1 MKTAISVLLL
11 SIVSYLYAQEPSPIT
26 RGSNPN
32 NASNTAVGALGPAS
46 MATLDDRR
54 PLAIGDVVSYRVL
67 EDQDPPVQRIVTDS
81 GEIDVPYYG
90 RIRAV
95 GRTPKQLAYAIKAA
109 LEQTLYKRATVI
121 IALDQATKSRGRIY
135 VVGMVRQQGPIE
147 IPADE
152 VFTVGKA
159 ILRAGGFSDFAN
171 KRKVT
176 LVRGGGG
183 QYGKIQD
190 INKTPDGAIVVDLV
204 NVLEKGRINED
215 VQVHAGDLIIVPQ
228 KIVNF

>member
-1 MKTAISVLLL
+1 MSA
-11 SIVSYLYAQEPSPIT
+11 
-26 RGSNPN
+26 
-32 NASNTAVGALGPAS
+32 
-46 MATLDDRR
+46 LDDRR
-54 PLAIGDVVSYRVL
+54 PLAIGDVISYRVI
-67 EDQDPPVQRIVTDS
+67 EDRDPAVQRIVTDS

-90 RIRAV
+90 RIRAA
-95 GRTPKQLAYAIKAA
+95 GRTPRQLAYAIKSA

-135 VVGMVRQQGPIE
+135 VVGMVRSQGPIE

-176 LVRGGGG
+176 LVRGGGSRENIENYQEAAKG
-183 QYGKIQD
+183 G
-190 INKTPDGAIVVDLV
+190 IVVDLV
-204 NVLEKGRINED
+204 NVLERGKVDED
-215 VQVHAGDLIIVPQ
+215 VPVKAGDLIIVPQ
-228 KIVNF
+228 RLVNF

>member
-1 MKTAISVLLL
+1 MKRIVLSLVIGWVAL
-11 SIVSYLYAQEPSPIT
+11 ANAAFGQQTGAPSEMP
-26 RGSNPN
+26 SSP
-32 NASNTAVGALGPAS
+32 GAAAPGS
-46 MATLDDRR
+46 MAALDDRR
-54 PLAIGDVVSYRVL
+54 VLAIGDIISYRVI
-67 EDQDPPVQRIVTDS
+67 EDRDPPVQRIVTDN

-90 RIRAV
+90 RIKAA
-95 GRTPKQLAYAIKAA
+95 GRTPRQLAYAVKSA

-135 VVGMVRQQGPIE
+135 IVGMVRSQGPIE

-176 LVRGGGG
+176 LVRGGGN
-183 QYGKIQD
+183 QGKID
-190 INKTPDGAIVVDLV
+190 NYEEAAKGGIVVDLV
-204 NVLEKGRINED
+204 NVLERGRVQED
-215 VQVHAGDLIIVPQ
+215 VQVNAGDLIIVPQ
-228 KIVNF
+228 RLVNF